1 MQIRSALQQATQTLA
16 PSSDSARL
24 DAELLLC
31 KVLAKHRSYLFTWP
45 EQELSSE
52 HYAEFHSLVNQ
63 RLQGNPVAYLLGH
76 REFWGMELEVS
87 AATLIPRPDTEL
99 IVQLAL
105 ERLVSYTAPKL
116 LDLGTGTGA
125 IALALAKER
134 PDATIIAL
142 DKSAEALAIAE
153 RNQLKLRLNNVR
165 LMHSDWFSALDTA
178 SYFDLIISNPPYIAE
193 FDPHLEQG
201 DLRFEPRSALSS
213 GVDGLKDLSY
223 LIQTAPP
230 HLKDLGWL
238 LLEHGYDQG
247 LVVNQLLKNTGYTEI
262 ACYQDLGGNDRVS
275 LGRFPHAI
283 V

>member
-1 MQIRSALQQATQTLA
+1 MQIRSTLQQAVQALII
-16 PSSDSARL
+16 SSDSARL

-45 EQELSSE
+45 EQELSSAQS
-52 HYAEFHSLVNQ
+52 AEFHSLVNQ
-63 RLQGNPVAYLLGH
+63 RLQGTPVAYLLGY
-76 REFWGMELEVS
+76 REFWGIELEVS

-116 LDLGTGTGA
+116 LDLGTGSGA

-142 DKSAEALAIAE
+142 DKSAEALAVAE
-153 RNQLKLRLNNVR
+153 RNQLKLGLNNVR
-165 LMHSDWFSALDTA
+165 LMHSDWFSALDKA
-178 SYFDLIISNPPYIAE
+178 SRFDLIVANPPYIAE
-193 FDPHLEQG
+193 SDPHLEQG

-213 GVDGLKDLSY
+213 GTDGLWDISY
-223 LIQTAPP
+223 LVKTAPYYLTP
-230 HLKDLGWL
+230 QGCL

-247 LVVNQLLKNTGYTEI
+247 LAVNQLLKNTGYTEL

-275 LGRFPHAI
+275 LGRSPQT

>member
-1 MQIRSALQQATQTLA
+1 MQIRSTLQQAVQALII
-16 PSSDSARL
+16 SSDSARL

-45 EQELSSE
+45 EQELSSAQS
-52 HYAEFHSLVNQ
+52 AEFHSLVNQ
-63 RLQGNPVAYLLGH
+63 RLQGTPVAYLLGY

-116 LDLGTGTGA
+116 LDLGTGSGA

-142 DKSAEALAIAE
+142 DKSAEALAVAE
-153 RNQLKLRLNNVR
+153 RNQFKLELNNVR
-165 LMHSDWFSALDTA
+165 LMHSDWFSALDKA
-178 SYFDLIISNPPYIAE
+178 SRFDLIVANPPYIAE
-193 FDPHLEQG
+193 SDPHLEQG

-213 GVDGLKDLSY
+213 GTDGLRDIRY
-223 LIQTAPP
+223 LIKTAPHYLTP
-230 HLKDLGWL
+230 QGCL

-247 LVVNQLLKNTGYTEI
+247 LAVNQLLKNTGYTEL

-275 LGRFPHAI
+275 LGRSPQTA
-283 V
+283 

>member
-1 MQIRSALQQATQTLA
+1 MQIRSALQQATQMLA

-63 RLQGNPVAYLLGH
+63 RLQGNPVAYLLGY

-116 LDLGTGTGA
+116 LDLGTGSGA

-142 DKSAEALAIAE
+142 DKSAEALAVAE

-178 SYFDLIISNPPYIAE
+178 SRFDLIISNPPYIAE

-230 HLKDLGWL
+230 YLKDLGWL

>member
-1 MQIRSALQQATQTLA
+1 MQIRSALQQAVQALIIN
-16 PSSDSARL
+16 SDSARL

-45 EQELSSE
+45 ERELSLE
-52 HYAEFHSLVNQ
+52 QYAEFHSLVNQ
-63 RLQGNPVAYLLGH
+63 RLQGSPVAYLLGY

-116 LDLGTGTGA
+116 LDLGTGSGA

-153 RNQLKLRLNNVR
+153 RNQLKLGFNNVR
-165 LMHSDWFSALDTA
+165 FMHSDWFSALDKA
-178 SYFDLIISNPPYIAE
+178 SRFDLIVANPPYIAE
-193 FDPHLEQG
+193 SDPHLDQG

-213 GVDGLKDLSY
+213 GTDGLRDISY
-223 LIQTAPP
+223 LVKTAPSYLNP
-230 HLKDLGWL
+230 QSCL

-247 LVVNQLLKNTGYTEI
+247 LAVNQLLKNTGYTEL

-275 LGRFPHAI
+275 LGRSPQAA
-283 V
+283 